1 MWISQ
6 GVGIEKLFLK
16 AMVLRMTD
24 IVRQTWSNE
33 ISTSSKLS
41 TYKEFKTLLNPEK
54 YLQVIN
60 NYFIRKQLTRFGMS
74 NHQLL
79 LEEGRNRRIDP
90 IDRRCKFDD
99 MNCVENEIHFLLV
112 CPLCHNLRLKY
123 ILIPEHLGFYQS
135 YNNFIKIMP
144 SENEKVIRSLA

>member
-6 GVGIEKLFLK
+6 GVVYEELFLK

-24 IVRQTWSNE
+24 IAKQTWSNE

-60 NYFIRKQLTRFGMS
+60 NYFIRRQLTRFRIS
-74 NHQLL
+74 NHQLWI
-79 LEEGRNRRIDP
+79 EEGKHRGICP
-90 IDRRCKFDD
+90 IDRRCTFCD
-99 MNCVENEIHFLLV
+99 MNCA
-112 CPLCHNLRLKY
+112 
-123 ILIPEHLGFYQS
+123 
-135 YNNFIKIMP
+135 
-144 SENEKVIRSLA
+144 EKGNSFSTGVFTVP